1 VTKHH
6 LLDKVTQA
14 QFVQAEPLVKISLN
28 PNIPKRELACVD
40 MNSFKEVEKFPDIFE
55 QQYQII
61 EHETMD
67 AGNVSNNDNYK

>member
-1 VTKHH
+1 MTRQH
-6 LLDKVTQA
+6 LLDKVTQT

-28 PNIPKRELACVD
+28 PNLPKRELACVD
-40 MNSFKEVEKFPDIFE
+40 LNSFKEVAKFPDIFE

-67 AGNVSNNDNYK
+67 AGTSLNTDNYK